1 MTAAATLEMPMTDT
15 HRRHATSAI
24 EVTPSEGDITPSN
37 VPAGPAGID
46 RIVLTGF
53 MGSGK
58 TTAGR
63 LLAQRLGWRLLD
75 LDNEIE
81 RREGRSVPQIFAE
94 SGEAHFR
101 RAEAAALASVL
112 GRTQQWCIS
121 RHPLRCWWSA
131 ATARSTRPIGPC
143 SRILSTPGLALRSGG
158 LTMSGSR
165 GTAWRPRRWTPK
177 RPSLPYLPYSRSGS
191 LTGSLVGN
199 VANSTFGLLCI
210 QVRASSHQASGGAR
224 CPYNPTALMSH
235 TRTHAFA
242 ATSSFA
248 SPFCWRSCWR
258 GICGRCWSW
267 CM

>member
-112 GRTQQWCIS
+112 GQRKVV
-121 RHPLRCWWSA
+121 
-131 ATARSTRPIGPC
+131 
-143 SRILSTPGLALRSGG
+143 LALG
-158 LTMSGSR
+158 
-165 GTAWRPRRWTPK
+165 
-177 RPSLPYLPYSRSGS
+177 
-191 LTGSLVGN
+191 
-199 VANSTFGLLCI
+199 
-210 QVRASSHQASGGAR
+210 GGAPEELGNRLLLEQTPHTAVVYLSAPFEVLVER
-224 CPYNPTALMSH
+224 CHSQIDATDRPVLADLE
-235 TRTHAFA
+235 HARARFTQRRPHYERIARHRVETTSMDAEATVA
-242 ATSSFA
+242 AVLA
-248 SPFCWRSCWR
+248 VLAIR
-258 GICGRCWSW
+258 
-267 CM
+267 